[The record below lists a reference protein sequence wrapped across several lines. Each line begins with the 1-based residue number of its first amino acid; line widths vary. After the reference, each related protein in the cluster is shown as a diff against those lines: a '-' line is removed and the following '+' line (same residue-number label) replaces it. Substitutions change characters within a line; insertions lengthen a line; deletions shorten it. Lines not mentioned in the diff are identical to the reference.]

1 MQARGVCC
9 GHPRIVL
16 GCGMRTRGRAGA
28 AVEVEILRD
37 LTPGDLELLDEP
49 RDSKPTPI
57 TKRMSERHHAL
68 ARLLSSGVADWEAA
82 AMTGYCASHISILK
96 TDPTFKDLLH
106 FYREKVDVQV
116 ADIHSRL
123 TGLSI
128 DALDMLRD
136 RMENE
141 PQTIKPHLLLE
152 MAKVTADRTGH
163 GPSSTNLQV
172 NIGLAQRLEAARKRV
187 TDMIDITPEKPK

>member
-1 MQARGVCC
+1 MQPGGVYCD
-9 GHPRIVL
+9 PRPDVL

-116 ADIHSRL
+116 ADLHNRL
-123 TGLSI
+123 SGLSI
-128 DALDMLRD
+128 DALDELRG
-136 RMENE
+136 RLENQPE
-141 PQTIKPHLLLE
+141 SIKPHLLLE
-152 MAKVTADRTGH
+152 MIKVGADRTGH

-172 NIGLAQRLEAARKRV
+172 NVGLAQRLEAARKRV
-187 TDMIDITPEKPK
+187 TDMIDITPENPK